1 MYFFLLIIKIMF
13 IFIYLFI
20 YLFGFSLS
28 HSRIIHSYGDVTIT
42 NEELQILT

>member
-13 IFIYLFI
+13 IFIYLFR
-20 YLFGFSLS
+20 FSLS
-28 HSRIIHSYGDVTIT
+28 HSRIIHSYGNVTIT